1 MYAMLM
7 ICMFFAGDAPRPTGP
22 LTETVT
28 ISDVDLAQGRFSI
41 VRTQLE
47 IATRFLETEVERDG
61 KPEQVLQKVGV
72 EERRLITEEYTIKY
86 WRLVDKRG
94 KEFDWSQAKGKV
106 VIRHGDNQLPD
117 RSVLQL
123 LSNKA
128 LILYG
133 RD

>member
-7 ICMFFAGDAPRPTGP
+7 ICQFFAGDAPRPTGP

-28 ISDVDLAQGRFSI
+28 ISEVDLAQGRFSI

-47 IATRFLETEVERDG
+47 IVTLFMEVEVERDG
-61 KPEQVLQKVGV
+61 NPVKVLQKVSS
-72 EERRLITEEYTIKY
+72 EQRRQITEGYTIKH

-117 RSVLQL
+117 QSVLQL
-123 LSNKA
+123 LSNEA
-128 LILYG
+128 WILYG